1 MASKSTTP
9 TSEVSLTP
17 EQKKYLSNRD
27 PPMRKEEKILEKG
40 MLTPEGKRFLEKKML
55 MEKKLISG
63 EYGSLEEIAIDIN
76 QGNLSKEIEQIIFKN
91 MMKIMLK
98 EFNC

>member
-1 MASKSTTP
+1 
-9 TSEVSLTP
+9 
-17 EQKKYLSNRD
+17 
-27 PPMRKEEKILEKG
+27 MRKEEKILEKG
-40 MLTPEGKRFLEKKML
+40 TLTPEGKRFLEKQML